1 MLASLAWTAFVM
13 GLVGGPHCI
22 AMCAAPCTAV
32 IEAIDPTGPANSQE
46 AGQQAAPAAVAVGAE
61 QPVQWLSS
69 QSQHSSRYPRHPRI
83 KRLLAY
89 HSGRLL
95 GYSSAGAVAAMA
107 MQSLAWMT
115 QQTTAL
121 RPAWTL
127 LHVAVLAWG
136 LMMVVQARQPAW
148 IENAGRAVWGR
159 VRPVVAAPGGVF
171 ATGFLWALMP
181 CGLLYSALLVAALS
195 GGAMQGAVTMALF
208 GVGSGLWLLAG
219 PWLWL
224 RLRSRLN
231 NARANWGTRIAGLL
245 LCGVAVGALWM
256 DLVYRPAMWC
266 R

>member
-1 MLASLAWTAFVM
+1 M

-32 IEAIDPTGPANSQE
+32 IEATQVTQDP
-46 AGQQAAPAAVAVGAE
+46 APAVSVAATE
-61 QPVQWLSS
+61 QPLQWHPSS
-69 QSQHSSRYPRHPRI
+69 ERKKLQRNPHHL
-83 KRLLAY
+83 RLLAY

-95 GYSSAGAVAAMA
+95 GYSSAGAIAALA

-115 QQTTAL
+115 QQTAAL

-148 IENAGRAVWGR
+148 IENAGRAVWVR
-159 VRPVVAAPGGVF
+159 VRSVVAAPGGVF

-195 GGAMQGAVTMALF
+195 GGALQGALTMALF
-208 GVGSGLWLLAG
+208 GIGSGLWLLAG

-231 NARANWGTRIAGLL
+231 TTRANWGTRVAGLL

-256 DLVYRPAMWC
+256 DLVYRPSLWC

>member
-1 MLASLAWTAFVM
+1 M

-22 AMCAAPCTAV
+22 AMCAAPCSAV
-32 IEAIDPTGPANSQE
+32 VG
-46 AGQQAAPAAVAVGAE
+46 AVAAADESAPDAALAAAAE
-61 QPVQWLSS
+61 QPVQWQPKNQRNLPG
-69 QSQHSSRYPRHPRI
+69 R
-83 KRLLAY
+83 RLLAY

-115 QQTTAL
+115 QQTSAL

-136 LMMVVQARQPAW
+136 LMMMVQARQPAW
-148 IENAGRAVWGR
+148 IENAGRSVWAR

-195 GGAMQGAVTMALF
+195 GGPLQGALTMALF

-224 RLRSRLN
+224 RLRARLN
-231 NARANWGTRIAGLL
+231 HVRASWGTRIAGFL
-245 LCGVAVGALWM
+245 LCGVAMGALWM
-256 DLVYRPAMWC
+256 DLIYTPSLWC